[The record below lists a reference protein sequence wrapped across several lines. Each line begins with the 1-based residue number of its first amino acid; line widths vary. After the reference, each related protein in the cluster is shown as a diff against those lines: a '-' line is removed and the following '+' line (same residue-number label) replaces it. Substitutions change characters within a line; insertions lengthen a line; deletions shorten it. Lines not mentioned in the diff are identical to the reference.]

1 MSSPLLLW
9 HQDLA
14 PEQLEENPIIFGDF
28 IKVGA
33 SKDDRL
39 YEEYSDQKKL
49 RNALSEV
56 GVSKGLSIL
65 CKSMN
70 KTHTHHLL
78 SKVMSYLCTYV
89 LVSMIHQTSVVPM
102 CVCMCAP
109 AHIHAYMHTY
119 IHTYICTYIRK
130 SILHL
135 FCGTLLHEQRSCFR
149 AQYVAI
155 FHYDTGHST
164 RRALSTATPASY

>member
-1 MSSPLLLW
+1 MSPPLLLW

-56 GVSKGLSIL
+56 GVSKGVSIL

-89 LVSMIHQTSVVPM
+89 LSSIIPQTSIVPM

-109 AHIHAYMHTY
+109 AY
-119 IHTYICTYIRK
+119 IHM
-130 SILHL
+130 
-135 FCGTLLHEQRSCFR
+135 
-149 AQYVAI
+149 YV
-155 FHYDTGHST
+155 YT
-164 RRALSTATPASY
+164 

>member
-1 MSSPLLLW
+1 MSPPLLLW

-56 GVSKGLSIL
+56 GVSKGVSIL

-70 KTHTHHLL
+70 KTHTHTP
-78 SKVMSYLCTYV
+78 STKQGYV
-89 LVSMIHQTSVVPM
+89 ILMYIRPVVHHPSNIDCPYV
-102 CVCMCAP
+102 CVHVCSC
-109 AHIHAYMHTY
+109 
-119 IHTYICTYIRK
+119 IHTYVCIYVNPFCT
-130 SILHL
+130 S
-135 FCGTLLHEQRSCFR
+135 F
-149 AQYVAI
+149 VV
-155 FHYDTGHST
+155 
-164 RRALSTATPASY
+164 LSFMNSEVVSEHNT

>member
-9 HQDLA
+9 RQDLA

-56 GVSKGLSIL
+56 GVSKGVSIL

-70 KTHTHHLL
+70 KTHTH
-78 SKVMSYLCTYV
+78 T
-89 LVSMIHQTSVVPM
+89 
-102 CVCMCAP
+102 
-109 AHIHAYMHTY
+109 HTIY
-119 IHTYICTYIRK
+119 
-130 SILHL
+130 
-135 FCGTLLHEQRSCFR
+135 
-149 AQYVAI
+149 
-155 FHYDTGHST
+155 
-164 RRALSTATPASY
+164 

>member
-1 MSSPLLLW
+1 MNVCCIFINFLFSFPRARIGVVFSYSFLCTECPSPLLLW

-56 GVSKGLSIL
+56 GVSKGVSVL

-70 KTHTHHLL
+70 KTHTH
-78 SKVMSYLCTYV
+78 T
-89 LVSMIHQTSVVPM
+89 
-102 CVCMCAP
+102 
-109 AHIHAYMHTY
+109 HTIY
-119 IHTYICTYIRK
+119 
-130 SILHL
+130 
-135 FCGTLLHEQRSCFR
+135 
-149 AQYVAI
+149 
-155 FHYDTGHST
+155 
-164 RRALSTATPASY
+164 

>member
-1 MSSPLLLW
+1 MSLLPLLW
-9 HQDLA
+9 CQDLA

-70 KTHTHHLL
+70 KAHTHYLL
-78 SKVMSYLCTYV
+78 SKVMPYLCTYV
-89 LVSMIHQTSVVPM
+89 RTSCCPSFIKHRFAL
-102 CVCMCAP
+102 CVCACVLL
-109 AHIHAYMHTY
+109 HTY
-119 IHTYICTYIRK
+119 IHTDIR
-130 SILHL
+130 
-135 FCGTLLHEQRSCFR
+135 T
-149 AQYVAI
+149 
-155 FHYDTGHST
+155 
-164 RRALSTATPASY
+164 

>member
-1 MSSPLLLW
+1 MSAPLLLW
-9 HQDLA
+9 RQDLA

-70 KTHTHHLL
+70 KTHTHTHTHTPSTKQGYVILMYIRPGVHDP
-78 SKVMSYLCTYV
+78 SNIGCPYVCVHVCSCT
-89 LVSMIHQTSVVPM
+89 HT
-102 CVCMCAP
+102 CVYA
-109 AHIHAYMHTY
+109 Y
-119 IHTYICTYIRK
+119 IHTYIRM
-130 SILHL
+130 
-135 FCGTLLHEQRSCFR
+135 
-149 AQYVAI
+149 YV
-155 FHYDTGHST
+155 YT
-164 RRALSTATPASY
+164 